1 LKCGSD
7 YTNAF
12 KCTSCIQA
20 VQITANTEIIDENT
34 ITRWNE
40 LKFTGRIL
48 REFRRFDAAAVI
60 RVGGIEKVEA
70 YVWEVANRFN
80 GIGTTNHII

>member
-1 LKCGSD
+1 M
-7 YTNAF
+7 
-12 KCTSCIQA
+12 
-20 VQITANTEIIDENT
+20 VQITANTEIDENT

-40 LKFTGRIL
+40 LQPKGRIL
-48 REFRRFDAAAVI
+48 REFRRFDAAAVV

-80 GIGTTNHII
+80 GIGTAYHII